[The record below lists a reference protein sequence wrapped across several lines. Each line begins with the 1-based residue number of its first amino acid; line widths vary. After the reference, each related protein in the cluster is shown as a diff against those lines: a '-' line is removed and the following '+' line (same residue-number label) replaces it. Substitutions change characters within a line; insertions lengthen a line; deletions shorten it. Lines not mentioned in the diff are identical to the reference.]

1 MPQTFPGRK
10 KVAPEE
16 KSEQV
21 FAKMDL
27 TALLRE
33 RCLSLFMDMSFSSL
47 MIPRTSVTFSCVS
60 DCLGSEPEG
69 RVSHRQ
75 WGWVRNK
82 STAAASRKRARVF
95 SITFPLFY
103 LKFNTPVMGVFPFI
117 SMDIGSVAALTCTCI
132 CIFTWTFHR
141 LKHQKCQKPFASI

>member
-1 MPQTFPGRK
+1 MVTREQTGNATDVPRQE

-16 KSEQV
+16 KIEQV
-21 FAKMDL
+21 FAKMNL

-47 MIPRTSVTFSCVS
+47 MIPRTSVTFYCVS

-75 WGWVRNK
+75 WGRVRNK
-82 STAAASRKRARVF
+82 STTSDICKGLE
-95 SITFPLFY
+95 SFPLFH
-103 LKFNTPVMGVFPFI
+103 
-117 SMDIGSVAALTCTCI
+117 
-132 CIFTWTFHR
+132 FHY
-141 LKHQKCQKPFASI
+141 SI